1 MSARITE
8 AMVEAACADW
18 AKSGGYIPF
27 AEFLPDT
34 KKRWLDNMRA
44 ALAAALSTEPGEAE
58 GWQPIETAS
67 KKPMERILLAFAGGR
82 VCEGYWGASN
92 YNRSTR
98 LWEQDWV
105 TSPHSGPVRPTYWRP
120 LPAPPLPEDTHHG
133 R

>member
-8 AMVEAACADW
+8 AMRDAAANILAQADGCQYVF
-18 AKSGGYIPF
+18 AKHF
-27 AEFLPDT
+27 DLAE
-34 KKRWLDNMRA
+34 MV
-44 ALAAALSTEPGEAE
+44 LAAAFSTEPGEAE